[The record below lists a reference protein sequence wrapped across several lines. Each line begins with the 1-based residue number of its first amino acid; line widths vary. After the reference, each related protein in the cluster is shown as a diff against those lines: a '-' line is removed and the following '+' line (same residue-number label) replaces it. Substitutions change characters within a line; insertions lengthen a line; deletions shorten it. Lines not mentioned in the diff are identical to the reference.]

1 MRSVARAVVM
11 AILVACVPGV
21 ANAAC
26 NGTLATKTGP
36 TGITL
41 QVCLDGRYATCVR
54 DAQRLGWY
62 AVQGTRYCDD
72 LSVRLIMISF
82 DFKFLRVAA

>member
-1 MRSVARAVVM
+1 MRSIALAFVITIFVAG
-11 AILVACVPGV
+11 VAGV

-26 NGTLATKTGP
+26 NGQLATKTGP

-72 LSVRLIMISF
+72 LRA
-82 DFKFLRVAA
+82 KGRVK

>member
-1 MRSVARAVVM
+1 MRSVALAVVVT
-11 AILVACVPGV
+11 IFVAGVPGV

-41 QVCLDGRYATCVR
+41 QVCLMEGTQLVSETASAWVGPLSPRSATATTSELKGVSSKLL
-54 DAQRLGWY
+54 DAKAQ
-62 AVQGTRYCDD
+62 
-72 LSVRLIMISF
+72 
-82 DFKFLRVAA
+82 